1 MKVID
6 GGFGKQRSV
15 KQVFE
20 AALNSEKLEDY
31 ETAFCIMKSPD
42 YIVVSTNMD
51 RDELYFLLDQ
61 IKMSIITEGD
71 YEL

>member
-6 GGFGKQRSV
+6 GGFGKQISV
-15 KQVFE
+15 EQVFE
-20 AALNSEKLEDY
+20 AALNSKKLKEY

-42 YIVVSTNMD
+42 YITVSTNME

-61 IKMSIITEGD
+61 IKMSLITDGD
-71 YEL
+71 YQL